1 MQPQRP
7 LLVPQCSPRA
17 QLGLPAERRSRQRS
31 CNRWLLPAARC
42 LSHAD
47 AHHPAPPRPTPPH
60 PTQKRPCCQ
69 ASVAP
74 SPAGSAA
81 RASRRLSCVCS
92 LPHPDPAGGSG
103 IALEG
108 IAPGWQP
115 PAPPLHLSQRPSPS
129 SLPHSPHTPR
139 INHTTFCTARSKD
152 VATSGKHTSLSPGG
166 SLDQRL
172 AGGVPKKSTSSRP
185 SAEMGL
191 QQGRP
196 HHLKH
201 HPMPLKPC
209 CAPHLSISPAPR
221 APPPQPAPSPCPY
234 FPKRNPHPTP
244 TRLPTSPICTPPPH
258 AQVLPEPFQ
267 IPGCPGTCLCIWRT
281 GLPPPTPYP
290 LPQARACSSF
300 CFFQHEENC
309 LTVLG

>member
-1 MQPQRP
+1 M
-7 LLVPQCSPRA
+7 
-17 QLGLPAERRSRQRS
+17 
-31 CNRWLLPAARC
+31 
-42 LSHAD
+42 
-47 AHHPAPPRPTPPH
+47 
-60 PTQKRPCCQ
+60 
-69 ASVAP
+69 AP

-81 RASRRLSCVCS
+81 GASRRLSCVCW

-103 IALEG
+103 IALG
-108 IAPGWQP
+108 RNSPRLAAARTTSSPFTRSVSKL
-115 PAPPLHLSQRPSPS
+115 PASLS
-129 SLPHSPHTPR
+129 PHSENQSHYV
-139 INHTTFCTARSKD
+139 CTVRSKE

-196 HHLKH
+196 HRLKHHPKH

-244 TRLPTSPICTPPPH
+244 TQLPTSLICTPPPH

-290 LPQARACSSF
+290 RPGPAPLSASSNTRKTALQSWVSLRCSAK
-300 CFFQHEENC
+300 
-309 LTVLG
+309 

>member
-139 INHTTFCTARSKD
+139 INHTTFAQSGARK
-152 VATSGKHTSLSPGG
+152 L
-166 SLDQRL
+166 
-172 AGGVPKKSTSSRP
+172 
-185 SAEMGL
+185 
-191 QQGRP
+191 
-196 HHLKH
+196 
-201 HPMPLKPC
+201 
-209 CAPHLSISPAPR
+209 PHLASIPPFRLEGPWTSVLQEAFQRSPPAPVPR
-221 APPPQPAPSPCPY
+221 QKWVSNRDGLTTSNTTPCP
-234 FPKRNPHPTP
+234 
-244 TRLPTSPICTPPPH
+244 
-258 AQVLPEPFQ
+258 
-267 IPGCPGTCLCIWRT
+267 
-281 GLPPPTPYP
+281 
-290 LPQARACSSF
+290 
-300 CFFQHEENC
+300 
-309 LTVLG
+309 